1 MSRALI
7 IVESPAKIKT
17 IKSFLGDK
25 YVVKASMGHVMDLPS
40 SKLGVDIE
48 HNFAPAYEV
57 IPEKKNVIT
66 DLKKSAQSA
75 SEVYLATD
83 PDREG
88 EAIAWH
94 LARALEL
101 KDPRRIQ
108 FNQITRS
115 AVEEALKHPQDIDN
129 SRVDAQQARRVLD
142 RLVGYKLSPLLWKKV
157 RKGLSAGR
165 VQSVA
170 VRMVVDRER
179 EITAFIPEE
188 YWSIIATLAKEGH
201 EESFEARLHAAD
213 GKKIDNKKNKIADKA
228 AMEAILA
235 GLHDAVW
242 QIANVTQKE
251 QKRNPAPPFI
261 TSTLQQEAARKLG
274 FSARRTMAVAQQLYE
289 GIEMGEAGHVGL
301 ITYMRTDSTNV
312 APEAQQESRNCVMER
327 FGKEYLPEKPP
338 VYRSRR
344 GAQEAHEAIR
354 PASVMR
360 SPEDM
365 KKWLSHDQIRLY
377 DLIWKR
383 FLASQMSPLILDGVT
398 IDINVGSCIFRA
410 TGSTVKFPGF
420 SRLYTEGADDSVD
433 EEARRTLPAM
443 KPGERLDCKGITPK
457 QHFTQAPP
465 RYTEATLIKT
475 LEEKGIGRP
484 STYAPIIYTI
494 QERGYVE
501 QEEKRFR
508 PTELGIL
515 VTDLLVQ
522 YFPAIMD
529 TGFTARVEQDLDQ
542 IEEQGEDWHEVISAF
557 YHPFETA
564 LHTAE
569 KEAEKRRP
577 TPVETEEV
585 CEKCGR
591 KMVIKEGRFGKFLAC
606 PGFPECRNTR
616 PIRKTVGARCPRP
629 ECEGELVERKGK
641 RSRIFHG
648 CSRYPACDFVV
659 WGRISTEH
667 KCSRCGG
674 PTAVKGSERKGLTYT
689 CIDPG
694 CPECGGAGNDQE
706 KPTEA
711 AE

>member
-1 MSRALI
+1 
-7 IVESPAKIKT
+7 
-17 IKSFLGDK
+17 
-25 YVVKASMGHVMDLPS
+25 
-40 SKLGVDIE
+40 
-48 HNFAPAYEV
+48 
-57 IPEKKNVIT
+57 
-66 DLKKSAQSA
+66 
-75 SEVYLATD
+75 
-83 PDREG
+83 
-88 EAIAWH
+88 
-94 LARALEL
+94 
-101 KDPRRIQ
+101 
-108 FNQITRS
+108 
-115 AVEEALKHPQDIDN
+115 
-129 SRVDAQQARRVLD
+129 QARRVLD

-170 VRMVVDRER
+170 VRLVVDRER

-188 YWSIIATLAKEGH
+188 YWSIIASLAKEGR
-201 EESFEARLHAAD
+201 EEVFEAKLHAVD
-213 GKKIDNKKNKIADKA
+213 GRKIDNKKQKIADKA
-228 AMEAILA
+228 ESDAILA
-235 GLHDAVW
+235 GLRDAVW
-242 QIANVTQKE
+242 QTSSVTRKE
-251 QKRNPAPPFI
+251 QKRNPTPPFI

-274 FSARRTMAVAQQLYE
+274 FSARRTMVVAQQLYE

-312 APEAQQESRNCVMER
+312 AAEAQQESRDYVLER
-327 FGKEYLPEKPP
+327 FGKDYLPEKPP

-354 PASVMR
+354 PTSVTR

-365 KKWLSHDQIRLY
+365 DKWLSRDQKRLY
-377 DLIWKR
+377 DLVWKR

-398 IDINVGSCIFRA
+398 VDITAGPCIFRA

-420 SRLYTEGADDSVD
+420 SRLYTEGADDDAD
-433 EEARRTLPAM
+433 EEARRTLPVLEAGD
-443 KPGERLDCKGITPK
+443 PLDCRGITPK

-484 STYAPIIYTI
+484 STYAPIIHTI
-494 QERGYVE
+494 QERNYVE

-508 PTELGIL
+508 PTELGVL
-515 VTDLLVQ
+515 VTDLLVE
-522 YFPAIMD
+522 YFPSVMD

-542 IEEQGEDWHEVISAF
+542 IEEKGEDWHEVISTF
-557 YHPFETA
+557 YHPFAELLA
-564 LHTAE
+564 TAE

-577 TPVETEEV
+577 TPVETEEE

-616 PIRKTVGARCPRP
+616 PIKKTVGAKCPRP
-629 ECEGELVERKGK
+629 DCEGELVERKGK
-641 RSRIFHG
+641 RGRVFHG
-648 CSRYPACDFVV
+648 CSRYPECDFVV
-659 WGRISTEH
+659 WGKISTEQ
-667 KCSRCGG
+667 KCKVCGG
-674 PTAVKGSERKGLTYT
+674 PTAVKGSEKKGLTYT

-694 CPECGGAGNDQE
+694 CPESGGADVSRKE
-706 KPTEA
+706 PAEA